1 MSPRPDV
8 STERKNQILNAAM
21 RVFARRGFH
30 KARMDD
36 IAAESHLSKGAL
48 YLYFRSKDAII
59 QALAR
64 KLFDVEL
71 RALRRAASERRPAPA
86 RLRAL
91 ARHVLDS
98 ISLWQ
103 PFLPVLHEFY
113 AFATRP
119 GPVRTALQDYYRQY
133 SQALAALITEGIERG
148 ELCPGDPNLLARTVI
163 AQFEGLLL
171 LWVVAPQTFDL
182 STQWL
187 PMAEHLIHSM
197 ETCPSKEKSQ

>member
-1 MSPRPDV
+1 MTFSDKGCTVKVTDWSVIQGENHAPRPDV

-71 RALRRAASERRPAPA
+71 RALRRAASERRPAPHLPA
-86 RLRAL
+86 RSPLTAKQGYTKSLLPLSPRSSRA
-91 ARHVLDS
+91 AS
-98 ISLWQ
+98 AAES
-103 PFLPVLHEFY
+103 
-113 AFATRP
+113 RP
-119 GPVRTALQDYYRQY
+119 ACKSSKMRRRSSG
-133 SQALAALITEGIERG
+133 EG
-148 ELCPGDPNLLARTVI
+148 CFPP
-163 AQFEGLLL
+163 
-171 LWVVAPQTFDL
+171 L
-182 STQWL
+182 S
-187 PMAEHLIHSM
+187 PAG
-197 ETCPSKEKSQ
+197 